1 MRTFDKFRLR
11 LRSLFQRR
19 RVDFELETELRFH
32 LDQLIEENIASGMPP
47 EEARMAA
54 LRTVGGVTM
63 YQEECRDMRRVNLIE
78 DFWMDLRHAVMVL
91 RRSPGFAAT
100 AALTLGLGIGATTA
114 ISSVVYGVL
123 LKPLP
128 FHDPDRLVSLL
139 HIMPDGGRNH
149 GPATYFTYRDNQRA
163 FEDIGAWDRDQ
174 VTVTGR
180 GDPEQIN
187 VLAVSDGTLPLLRV
201 QPLMGRLFTKEDDSP
216 RSPLRVILTYG
227 YWQRRFGGAANII
240 GQSLVVDGAPAEI
253 IGVLPKSFIFPRS
266 NNAVMLLPMQL
277 DRADATGIS
286 FGFQVLARLKPGVTM
301 AQANA
306 DLARMIPLL
315 PPTFAILK
323 LQPNAQSQAAYVVGD
338 IGNIL
343 WILLGAVGV
352 VLLIA
357 CGNVANLFLVRAE
370 GRQQEIAMRAA
381 LGASRGR
388 LARALLTESIL
399 LALAGGAVGLALAQV
414 TLGLVRRFAP
424 TRLPRIDEIAIDPE
438 VLFFT
443 LIISVLSGVFFGMI
457 AVLKFGNPGAITI
470 KEGGR
475 SASDSRGR
483 HRARNA
489 LVVAQVTLTLMLL
502 IVSGLMIR
510 TFVAMRQVPPGF
522 TRPEAVQTFR
532 ISIPD
537 TPIPDVQQMARML
550 ERIARR
556 LEQVPGATSV
566 GLASSITMDGENN
579 GNSIEVEEFPVPAG
593 TLSPLFRFK
602 SFAPGYFE
610 TMGNRI
616 LAGRSITWAEIYAGR
631 PVILISEVLA
641 RQYWKEPARALGK
654 RVRTSSSLPWREI
667 VGVVGNERD
676 DGLNRPATPIV
687 YWPLL
692 NDSYQQR
699 TFACA
704 VRSDRVGTSSFQRE
718 IEQAVWSVNRDL
730 PLGAVATLDEIQ
742 ARSMAQTSFTMIMLA
757 IAGSVAL
764 FLGIVGIYGVIAYV
778 ATQRTR
784 EIGIRMA
791 LGAQIHEVRWLFVRH
806 GLLLTGGGIVIGILC
821 SLAVTRLM
829 STLLFGVSPMDPL
842 TYVALSL
849 VLGAGALL
857 AMWLP
862 ARRAS
867 QIDPMAAIRADR

>member
-1 MRTFDKFRLR
+1 MRAFDKFRLR
-11 LRSLFQRR
+11 LRSLFHPR
-19 RVDFELETELRFH
+19 RVDFELETEFRFH
-32 LDQLIEENIASGMPP
+32 LDQLVEENIASGMPP

-54 LRTVGGVTM
+54 LRTIGGIANL
-63 YQEECRDMRRVNLIE
+63 QEECRDMRRVNLIE
-78 DFWMDLRHAVMVL
+78 DFWMDLRHAIMVL

-128 FHDPDRLVSLL
+128 FHEPDRLVSLL

-149 GPATYFTYRDNQRA
+149 GPATYFTYRDNQRV
-163 FEDIGAWDRDQ
+163 FEDLGAWDRDQ

-187 VLAVSDGTLPLLRV
+187 VLAVSDATLPLLRV

-216 RSPLRVILTYG
+216 GRPLRVILTYG

-286 FGFQVLARLKPGVTM
+286 FGFQVLARLKPGVTR

-399 LALAGGAVGLALAQV
+399 LACAGGAVGLALAQV

-438 VLFFT
+438 VLLFT

-457 AVLKFGNPGAITI
+457 AVFKFGNPGATAI

-537 TPIPDVQQMARML
+537 TLIPDVQQMARML
-550 ERIARR
+550 ERIVRQ

-566 GLASSITMDGENN
+566 GLASSITLDGENN
-579 GNSIEVEEFPVPAG
+579 GNSIEVEESPVPAG

-610 TMGNRI
+610 TMANRI

-676 DGLNRPATPIV
+676 DGLNRPSTPIV
-687 YWPLL
+687 
-692 NDSYQQR
+692 
-699 TFACA
+699 
-704 VRSDRVGTSSFQRE
+704 
-718 IEQAVWSVNRDL
+718 
-730 PLGAVATLDEIQ
+730 
-742 ARSMAQTSFTMIMLA
+742 
-757 IAGSVAL
+757 
-764 FLGIVGIYGVIAYV
+764 
-778 ATQRTR
+778 
-784 EIGIRMA
+784 
-791 LGAQIHEVRWLFVRH
+791 
-806 GLLLTGGGIVIGILC
+806 
-821 SLAVTRLM
+821 
-829 STLLFGVSPMDPL
+829 
-842 TYVALSL
+842 
-849 VLGAGALL
+849 
-857 AMWLP
+857 
-862 ARRAS
+862 
-867 QIDPMAAIRADR
+867 